1 MTLGEGAGLRR
12 DVTALRPRPPA
23 EAWALGVQT
32 VDPRLGQA
40 DPGLVARLTPQR
52 CLALRVLPWRRV
64 GAATLVLSADLAAA
78 RLHLAELEAALGH
91 VRLARAEPAALHA
104 ALARDAGRPLAR
116 GAERR
121 VPGRWSCRTLP
132 SRPLAHAALAAAVA
146 LLAALLAAPLL
157 AVAALTAAAVGCL
170 LLTSALKLVT
180 AAATLRRDRR
190 DDGAAVIPARLPV
203 VSLLVPLY
211 REDRIATRLLQRIE
225 ALDYPRDRLDLCL
238 ILEDDDAA
246 TRGALARADLPPWAQ
261 VIEVPEGTLRT
272 KPRALNYALGFAKGS
287 IVGIYDAEDAPAP
300 DHLRRVA
307 EGFARRGPEVACLQG
322 ALDFYNPRRN
332 WISRCFTLEYGAWFR
347 VMLPGLER
355 LGLVIPLGGTT
366 LFLRREA
373 IEGAGGWDAH
383 NVTEDADLGLR
394 LARLGLR
401 TEVIG
406 IATMEE
412 ANSRAWP
419 WVKQRSRWLKGYA
432 VTWAV
437 HMRDPAAL
445 WRDLG
450 PVRFAA
456 VQVQFL
462 CTVLGFAL
470 APLLWSFWLV
480 PLGLPHPLAPL
491 LPPALLV
498 SLSILFLASQVL
510 DLSYAW
516 LGARRSGRPDL
527 AWWAPALNVYFPMA
541 TLAVWRALWEVAACP
556 FRWDKTQHGLDEP
569 EEEAPAAPATRAP
582 SHPPRDLATGAATGA
597 AEGLTALA
605 AV

>member
-1 MTLGEGAGLRR
+1 MILGEGAGLRR
-12 DVTALRPRPPA
+12 EVTALRPRPAPGVT
-23 EAWALGVQT
+23 ETWAFGIQT
-32 VDPRLGQA
+32 VDPRRGRA
-40 DPGLVARLTPQR
+40 DPGLVARLTPRR

-64 GAATLVLSADLAAA
+64 GAATLVLCADPAIT
-78 RLHLAELEAALGH
+78 RLHLAEIEGALGH
-91 VRLARAEPAALHA
+91 VRLAHADAAALRA
-104 ALARDAGRPLAR
+104 ALARDAGRPLAL

-132 SRPLAHAALAAAVA
+132 RLSLARTALAAAAA
-146 LLAALLAAPLL
+146 LLAALVAAPLL
-157 AVAALTAAAVGCL
+157 VVAALTAVAAACL
-170 LLTSALKLVT
+170 LLTSALKLAT
-180 AAATLRRDRR
+180 ATATLRRDRR
-190 DDGAAVIPARLPV
+190 DDGAEVIPARLPV

-211 REDRIATRLLQRIE
+211 REERIATRLLQRIE

-238 ILEDDDAA
+238 VVEDDDAA
-246 TRGALARADLPPWAQ
+246 TQGALARTALPPWAQ

-272 KPRALNYALGFAKGS
+272 KPRALNYGLGFARGD

-307 EGFARRGPEVACLQG
+307 AGFARRGPEVACLQG

-332 WISRCFTLEYGAWFR
+332 WIARCFTLEYGAWFR

-373 IEGAGGWDAH
+373 IERAGGWDAH

-394 LARLGLR
+394 LARMGLR
-401 TEVIG
+401 TEVVG

-412 ANSRAWP
+412 ANSRPWL

-437 HMRDPAAL
+437 HMRDPVAL

-450 PVRFAA
+450 PRRFAA
-456 VQVQFL
+456 MQVQFL
-462 CTVLGFAL
+462 GTVLGFAL
-470 APLLWSFWLV
+470 APFLWSFWLV

-491 LPPALLV
+491 LPPAMLV
-498 SLSILFLASQVL
+498 ALSILFLASQVL
-510 DLSYAW
+510 DLGYAW
-516 LGARRSGRPDL
+516 LGARRAGRPDL
-527 AWWAPALNVYFPMA
+527 AWWAPALSLYFPMA

-569 EEEAPAAPATRAP
+569 EEEAPAARPAARAP
-582 SHPPRDLATGAATGA
+582 QDVIGLATDLAAR
-597 AEGLTALA
+597 A